1 MRAKPLERS
10 TDDRMIA
17 GVAGGIADWLGVD
30 ATLVR
35 VAFVA
40 LTFANLVGALAYAIL
55 MVVLPSDA
63 GRRPPRP
70 VDADPP
76 TTPLATPPY
85 GAPAAASATAEEED
99 DDERRAT
106 RARQAIGGG
115 ITAIGLWL
123 LARQIGLV
131 PDLAWSV
138 IAPLVLIGVG
148 VLLLA
153 GRTAGSGQ
161 A

>member
-1 MRAKPLERS
+1 MRGRPLERS

-17 GVAGGIADWLGVD
+17 GVAGGIARWIGVD

-35 VAFVA
+35 IAFVA
-40 LTFANLVGALAYAIL
+40 LTFANLVGALAYGIL

-70 VDADPP
+70 ADTDPP

-85 GAPAAASATAEEED
+85 GAPAATGTAAPED
-99 DDERRAT
+99 DDERRAA

-115 ITAIGLWL
+115 IAAIGLWL
-123 LARQIGLV
+123 LARQLGLV

-148 VLLLA
+148 ILLLA
-153 GRTAGSGQ
+153 GRSAGSGRG
-161 A
+161 

>member
-1 MRAKPLERS
+1 MRARPLERS
-10 TDDRMIA
+10 TEDRMIA

-40 LTFANLVGALAYAIL
+40 LTFANLVGALAYGIL

-63 GRRPPRP
+63 GRRPPRA
-70 VDADPP
+70 DDDPP

-85 GAPAAASATAEEED
+85 GAPTAPSDPVAHE
-99 DDERRAT
+99 DDERRAR

-115 ITAIGLWL
+115 VTAIGLWL
-123 LARQIGLV
+123 LARQLGLV

-138 IAPLVLIGVG
+138 VAPLVLIGVG
-148 VLLLA
+148 VLLLV
-153 GRTAGSGQ
+153 GRAERVGPS
-161 A
+161 

>member
-1 MRAKPLERS
+1 MRARPLERS

-17 GVAGGIADWLGVD
+17 GVAGGIARWIGVD

-55 MVVLPSDA
+55 MIVLPSDA
-63 GRRPPRP
+63 GRLPPRP
-70 VDADPP
+70 VDVDPP
-76 TTPLATPPY
+76 TTPLATPPH
-85 GAPAAASATAEEED
+85 GAPTATSAPAGE
-99 DDERRAT
+99 DDERRAA

-115 ITAIGLWL
+115 IAAIGLWL

-148 VLLLA
+148 ILLLA
-153 GRTAGSGQ
+153 GRAAGGEQ